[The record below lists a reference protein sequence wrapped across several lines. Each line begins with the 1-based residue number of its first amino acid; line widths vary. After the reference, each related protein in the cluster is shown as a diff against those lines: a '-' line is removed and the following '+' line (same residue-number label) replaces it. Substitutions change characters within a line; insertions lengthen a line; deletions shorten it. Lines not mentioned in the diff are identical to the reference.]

1 MTTAMIPEKRR
12 INPILRA
19 GIALSE
25 RVTGKRMLPARL
37 LAWYPKAAVSSGVME
52 TLIAHKDRD
61 VSEREL
67 KIVRMTASLTAECP
81 FCVDMNGHEYQKTG
95 LTDEEAAALQRGSE
109 ADVASFS
116 PRERAA
122 IAYARATSASP
133 LAFDDALRATLT
145 RLFTPREIVI
155 LATTAAQVNYWARL
169 IQALG
174 IPPAGFRDGVEVPPS
189 VGAVGRFRVR

>member
-1 MTTAMIPEKRR
+1 MTAMIPEKRR

-37 LAWYPKAAVSSGVME
+37 LAWYPKSAISSGVME
-52 TLIAHKDRD
+52 SLIAHKERD

-67 KIVRMTASLTAECP
+67 KIVRMTVSLTAECP
-81 FCVDMNGHEYQKTG
+81 FCVDMNGHEYRAAG
-95 LTDEEAAALQRGSE
+95 LTGEEADALQRGSE
-109 ADVASFS
+109 DAVATFT

-122 IAYARATSASP
+122 IAYARAISASP
-133 LAFDDALRATLT
+133 LAFDDELRVTLR
-145 RLFTPREIVI
+145 RLFSPREIVI

-174 IPPAGFRDGVEVPPS
+174 IPPAGFSGECVIP
-189 VGAVGRFRVR
+189 